1 MYAEGSPFRGDP
13 KHKDITLRKIA
24 PVHSHVPATL
34 VRPAHRALKALSS
47 VTNGMRHRVSKMKI
61 ISGGQTGVDRGALD
75 AALEAGIECGGTCP
89 GGRKAE
95 DGFIPEIYP
104 LTEFASNI
112 YSDRTRQNVVDSDA
126 TLILH
131 FGQLEGGTAF
141 TRQCCIAEAKPYLVI
156 DASEDAQAVLVQQIV
171 DFIRQNKVQVLNV
184 AGPRASKVP
193 VAQQTTK
200 QLLTTVLKNL

>member
-1 MYAEGSPFRGDP
+1 
-13 KHKDITLRKIA
+13 
-24 PVHSHVPATL
+24 
-34 VRPAHRALKALSS
+34 
-47 VTNGMRHRVSKMKI
+47 MKV

-89 GGRKAE
+89 AGHKAE
-95 DGFIPEIYP
+95 DGVIPEIYP
-104 LTEFASNI
+104 LTELASNI
-112 YSDRTRQNVVDSDA
+112 YSDRTRQNVIDSDA

-156 DASEDAQAVLVQQIV
+156 DASEDAQPVLVQQIV

-200 QLLTTVLKNL
+200 QLLTTVLKSL

>member
-1 MYAEGSPFRGDP
+1 
-13 KHKDITLRKIA
+13 
-24 PVHSHVPATL
+24 
-34 VRPAHRALKALSS
+34 
-47 VTNGMRHRVSKMKI
+47 MKV

-89 GGRKAE
+89 AGHKAE
-95 DGFIPEIYP
+95 DGVIPEIYP
-104 LTEFASNI
+104 LTELASNI
-112 YSDRTRQNVVDSDA
+112 YSDRTRQNVIDSDA

-156 DASEDAQAVLVQQIV
+156 DASEDAQPVLVQQIV